1 MTTRAAFPPMRYP
14 RWRYEGTPR
23 ITRSANFPGSKLPTW
38 SPNPIAC
45 AELIV
50 AATTA
55 SDGSR
60 PLWWHASAI
69 VSCVDSDQ
77 QFGLKS
83 VPRAT
88 ATPAAISRRPSAN
101 GRWETKDAAG
111 SKTPTTAV
119 RASASI
125 PSGDEWSRWSADAAP
140 RSAASAA
147 PPESASSSAW
157 TFVARPADFARPRTR
172 LPCSAVKYPSST
184 KTSQYEASRRD
195 RIDHFIADEVDV
207 GVAAPL
213 EFRGN
218 RMRPEER
225 PNDIDARGPTRFL
238 RGAQDLELVRGP
250 ESVSALPLDRR
261 RPEGEHGSESFGG
274 GTNQVLD

>member
-1 MTTRAAFPPMRYP
+1 MDGPLYRKGPPTRTSPRLMTTRAAFPPMRYP

-77 QFGLKS
+77 QLGLKS

-111 SKTPTTAV
+111 SKTPTTVV
-119 RASASI
+119 RARASI
-125 PSGDEWSRWSADAAP
+125 PAVDEWSRWSDDAVP
-140 RSAASAA
+140 RSGVGLFSTWWSRTSSDANPPPGCASQVTLYGYWRVRISLVLDT
-147 PPESASSSAW
+147 PSSSGSGC
-157 TFVARPADFARPRTR
+157 TRGSGLERRGHSSVRILGRARLSGR
-172 LPCSAVKYPSST
+172 SS
-184 KTSQYEASRRD
+184 R
-195 RIDHFIADEVDV
+195 
-207 GVAAPL
+207 
-213 EFRGN
+213 
-218 RMRPEER
+218 
-225 PNDIDARGPTRFL
+225 
-238 RGAQDLELVRGP
+238 
-250 ESVSALPLDRR
+250 SALP
-261 RPEGEHGSESFGG
+261 
-274 GTNQVLD
+274 